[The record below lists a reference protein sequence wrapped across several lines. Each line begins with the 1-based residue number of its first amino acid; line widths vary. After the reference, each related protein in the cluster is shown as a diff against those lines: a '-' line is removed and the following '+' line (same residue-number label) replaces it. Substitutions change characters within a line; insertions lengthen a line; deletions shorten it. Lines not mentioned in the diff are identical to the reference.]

1 MAGLDFL
8 SGDSWIPAA
17 VSLAGGLLGS
27 QSTNSSQSATRSM
40 DPRLDR
46 YVYGAD
52 GKSGLLSDAFGL
64 YSKQA
69 AQGGLNDLQRQG
81 MGMQQQYLMSPQY
94 QQGYANMASLG
105 NALMGG
111 GVAAN
116 PFTQPGATTAVRGNQ
131 QQLPAFNY
139 DFSKI
144 TGGGTA
150 QIPNYAFTPS
160 LMNPASQALPNGGGY
175 KAGTSQNGQ
184 GGGVGQSGSGST
196 IGTGQMTDAIN
207 AQAKNDLARY
217 MALGIAPAAAIALVR
232 ASLASSGVLSAVN
245 EAADPLGALNAVQGW
260 TDTDPGYNAWSGSG
274 YGSDSD
280 SGGGWGNGG
289 YGFGGGTG
297 GMGD

>member
-46 YVYGAD
+46 YVYGSD
-52 GKSGLLSDAFGL
+52 GQSGLLSDAFGL

-150 QIPNYAFTPS
+150 QIPNYASTPS
-160 LMNPASQALPNGGGY
+160 LMNPASQALPNGGSY
-175 KAGTSQNGQ
+175 KAGTSQAGQ
-184 GGGVGQSGSGST
+184 GGGVGQPGSGST

-207 AQAKNDLARY
+207 AQAKNDLTRY
-217 MALGIAPAAAIALVR
+217 LALGIAPAAAIALVR
-232 ASLASSGVLSAVN
+232 ASLATSGVLNAVN

-260 TDTDPGYNAWSGSG
+260 TDTDPGYNAWGGG
-274 YGSDSD
+274 YSDG
-280 SGGGWGNGG
+280 GGGWGNGG
-289 YGFGGGTG
+289 YGFGTGTG